1 MRVSTWQLH
10 HHHLQ
15 PSKTHFSSGRCSWS
29 STLWDLD
36 RALTTSMGTVYLF
49 MTLSRLIKCV
59 LLGALPPLGG
69 SGHTRTPVHTHACAP
84 PRRGCLHPHRPF
96 GDLCRVPMSWWPHIT
111 SHPWVNVVITPRFV
125 PAGDV
130 GSGWL
135 QPGRILL
142 SGEEHPPQNAGR
154 NGKFETKSVSYLHT
168 LEAAAM

>member
-29 STLWDLD
+29 SILWDLD

-84 PRRGCLHPHRPF
+84 HAGAASILTAPSETCAGYRCRGGP
-96 GDLCRVPMSWWPHIT
+96 T
-111 SHPWVNVVITPRFV
+111 SHHI
-125 PAGDV
+125 
-130 GSGWL
+130 
-135 QPGRILL
+135 PG
-142 SGEEHPPQNAGR
+142 
-154 NGKFETKSVSYLHT
+154 
-168 LEAAAM
+168 